1 MACDHCDAMSAQVEA
16 LATELEKIAGHDDD
30 PPDNREKRKRAHA
43 TAVLLRHGISRMLR
57 ETRDPLRTVA
67 IIVGFISD
75 MVTFPVVMSIEEA
88 KAATAMGNAEE
99 LTDEDLLNLDA
110 DQLPK
115 A

>member
-1 MACDHCDAMSAQVEA
+1 MAECDHCEAMRLKVEA
-16 LATELEKIAGHDDD
+16 LAAELEKIAGHEDD

-43 TAVLLRHGISRMLR
+43 TAIILRHGINRMLR
-57 ETRDPLRTVA
+57 ETRDPLRTIS
-67 IIVGFISD
+67 IIVGFVSD
-75 MVTFPVVMSIEEA
+75 MVSFPVVMSIEEA
-88 KAATAMGNAEE
+88 AVQSAQE